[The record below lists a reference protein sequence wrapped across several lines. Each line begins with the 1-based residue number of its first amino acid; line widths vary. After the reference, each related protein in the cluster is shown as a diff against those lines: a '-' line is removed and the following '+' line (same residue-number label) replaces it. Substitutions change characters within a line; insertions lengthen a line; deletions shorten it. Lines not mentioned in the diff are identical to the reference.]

1 MASLSQILQDPNYTS
16 ANAETKRAIFDKW
29 SKQDP
34 NYVNANAETQ
44 KAIRERF
51 GVETAAPS
59 EKPESAGKQAARSF
73 LKFVGPIIEAAPAA
87 FGGILGGAL
96 GIPLA
101 GPVGAAAGA
110 MAGAGAGYGLGT
122 AITRAVKRQ
131 LGDAPPTSGV
141 ENLVTGVRDIAE
153 GAAMEGAGQ
162 FIGRGV
168 QAGLQKLSQ
177 IPQERAARILAQAL
191 GKNVE
196 EGRQALR
203 AQPNL
208 PAGQALADINAPEV
222 QALAART
229 AARDPAFMN
238 ALTLTQEMADIN
250 ALAQLAGGAN
260 QTAARATQE
269 QAIANLNQLAGP
281 ARESILR
288 AANVGQDILRF
299 REQAGQAGKQAEQ
312 LAKRMNVPATEQ
324 AAAATQQAG
333 ALTAAA
339 GALEKAGFRPLT
351 TESILSGI
359 QKAKS
364 TPSFT
369 GNTDIEKILD
379 RVAADINKVSV
390 KGVIDSERLAAIRS
404 NSVNAAIR
412 DLYPSA
418 DSKAHKELAVK
429 AATEI
434 KPLIDN
440 AIESAGGKGWIK
452 FLDNYTKGRQAVE
465 QKELAAKAMELY
477 EKNPKEL
484 IRLVR
489 GNSPDEVEKIFGP
502 NSYDIVKQMS
512 DSAMGVLK
520 QAAGTLERTAKME
533 AQAASGKDALLL
545 VLDQNRSRIRV
556 PWGLS
561 AKGAA
566 INQLLAKA
574 EDRIGEKTMRILT
587 EAMKSGQRADDLLA
601 TLNPAERARVVK
613 ILSESHRGGAEFIP
627 KGAKGAAINALLG
640 GNQPESQNAL
650 AE

>member
-1 MASLSQILQDPNYTS
+1 
-16 ANAETKRAIFDKW
+16 
-29 SKQDP
+29 
-34 NYVNANAETQ
+34 
-44 KAIRERF
+44 
-51 GVETAAPS
+51 
-59 EKPESAGKQAARSF
+59 
-73 LKFVGPIIEAAPAA
+73 
-87 FGGILGGAL
+87 
-96 GIPLA
+96 
-101 GPVGAAAGA
+101 
-110 MAGAGAGYGLGT
+110 
-122 AITRAVKRQ
+122 
-131 LGDAPPTSGV
+131 
-141 ENLVTGVRDIAE
+141 
-153 GAAMEGAGQ
+153 
-162 FIGRGV
+162 
-168 QAGLQKLSQ
+168 
-177 IPQERAARILAQAL
+177 
-191 GKNVE
+191 
-196 EGRQALR
+196 
-203 AQPNL
+203 
-208 PAGQALADINAPEV
+208 
-222 QALAART
+222 
-229 AARDPAFMN
+229 
-238 ALTLTQEMADIN
+238 
-250 ALAQLAGGAN
+250 
-260 QTAARATQE
+260 
-269 QAIANLNQLAGP
+269 
-281 ARESILR
+281 
-288 AANVGQDILRF
+288 
-299 REQAGQAGKQAEQ
+299 
-312 LAKRMNVPATEQ
+312 
-324 AAAATQQAG
+324 
-333 ALTAAA
+333 
-339 GALEKAGFRPLT
+339 
-351 TESILSGI
+351 
-359 QKAKS
+359 
-364 TPSFT
+364 
-369 GNTDIEKILD
+369 
-379 RVAADINKVSV
+379 
-390 KGVIDSERLAAIRS
+390 VIDSERLAAIRS

-434 KPLIDN
+434 KPLIDS

-533 AQAASGKDALLL
+533 AQAASGQDALRL

-566 INQLLAKA
+566 INQALAKA
-574 EDRIGEKTMRILT
+574 EDRIGEKSMRILT

-613 ILSESHRGGAEFIP
+613 VLREVEVVP